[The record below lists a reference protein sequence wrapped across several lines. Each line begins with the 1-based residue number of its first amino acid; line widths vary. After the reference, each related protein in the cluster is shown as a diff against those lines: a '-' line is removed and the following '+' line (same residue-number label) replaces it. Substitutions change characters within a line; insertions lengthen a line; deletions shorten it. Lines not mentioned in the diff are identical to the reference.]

1 MMSLSAYG
9 RLPVPRLTP
18 DLLALVKTGEVFSLG
33 VDYQEGMLTPGPVMK
48 SYSIAPHLRHSDPS
62 DINPGSAAAE
72 VIRMS
77 IHVGTHIDALCHIA
91 EKQDKNGN
99 PHPDGEPRLYAGSG
113 STVAASEMVTSA
125 GQMHNSIEKM
135 PPIIARAVL
144 LDVAAYKGV
153 DVLPNAYPISAD
165 DMRGAL
171 RKQGT
176 VITENTAVLTR
187 TGFYPYLKNGNPVYR
202 DAQAGLSLEAA
213 QFLVEQGMHLAG
225 ADNMAVEAMP
235 PSDHA
240 VHRFLL
246 VHNGITHLENLY
258 LDDLA
263 AAGCY
268 EFLLIVTPLKL
279 TGATGSWVNP
289 IAIA

>member
-91 EKQDKNGN
+91 EKQDENGN

-113 STVAASEMVTSA
+113 SAVAASETVTSA

-153 DVLPNAYPISAD
+153 DVLPDAYPISAD